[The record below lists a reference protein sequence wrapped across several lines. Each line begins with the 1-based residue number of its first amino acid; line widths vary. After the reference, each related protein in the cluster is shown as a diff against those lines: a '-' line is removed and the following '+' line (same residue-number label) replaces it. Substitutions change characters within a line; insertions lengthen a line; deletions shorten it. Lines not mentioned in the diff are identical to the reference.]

1 MAAKLSV
8 AQYAALE
15 DLAYRP
21 APGNERVKHTM
32 STPRPNTLVALEILG
47 LICSDSAA
55 ASGYQ
60 ITPAG
65 QDRLNKY
72 LATL

>member
-1 MAAKLSV
+1 MTAKLSV

-15 DLAYRP
+15 DLTYCP
-21 APGNERVKHTM
+21 APSSERVKHTM

-47 LICSDSAA
+47 LIRSDKAA

-60 ITPAG
+60 VTPAG
-65 QDRLNKY
+65 QGRLNKY
-72 LATL
+72 LNTL

>member
-21 APGNERVKHTM
+21 MPGDERVKHTM

-47 LICSDSAA
+47 MICSDNEA

-65 QDRLNKY
+65 QDRLNQY
-72 LATL
+72 LAAL

>member
-1 MAAKLSV
+1 MSAKLSV

-15 DLAYRP
+15 DLAYHP
-21 APGNERVKHTM
+21 APGSERVKHTV
-32 STPRPNTLVALEILG
+32 STPRPNTLAALEILG
-47 LICSDSAA
+47 LIRSDSAA
-55 ASGYQ
+55 TSRYR
-60 ITPAG
+60 ITLAG